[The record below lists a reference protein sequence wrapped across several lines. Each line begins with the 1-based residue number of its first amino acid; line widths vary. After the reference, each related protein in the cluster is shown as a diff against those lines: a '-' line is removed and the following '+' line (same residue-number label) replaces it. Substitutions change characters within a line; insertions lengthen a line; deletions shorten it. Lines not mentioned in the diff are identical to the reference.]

1 MYIRFIAAS
10 VLFLTLSATNAEE
23 IDIAAGKALAEKN
36 CYACHGDQ
44 VYTREDRR
52 VTSQQKLTAQVQRCQ
67 LQLGLQWFDEDV
79 NNTAA
84 YLNNAFYRF
93 K

>member
-1 MYIRFIAAS
+1 MYTHIIAAS
-10 VLFLTLSATNAEE
+10 IMFFWLSAIHAQEV
-23 IDIAAGKALAEKN
+23 DIAAGKALTDEN

-44 VYTREDRR
+44 VYTRKDRR
-52 VTSQQKLTAQVQRCQ
+52 VTSFEKLTAQVQRCQ
-67 LQLGLQWFDEDV
+67 LQLGLQWFDDDV

-84 YLNNAFYRF
+84 YLNEAFYKF

>member
-10 VLFLTLSATNAEE
+10 FLILTLSAINAEE
-23 IDIAAGKALAEKN
+23 IDIAAGKALTDKN

-44 VYTREDRR
+44 VYVREDRR
-52 VTSQQKLTAQVQRCQ
+52 ITSREKLTAQVQRCQ

-84 YLNNAFYRF
+84 YLNEAFYRF